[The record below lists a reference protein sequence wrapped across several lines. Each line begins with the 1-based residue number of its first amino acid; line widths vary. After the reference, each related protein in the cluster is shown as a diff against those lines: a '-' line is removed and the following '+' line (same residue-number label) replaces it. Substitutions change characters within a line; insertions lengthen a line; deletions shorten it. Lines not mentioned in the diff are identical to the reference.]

1 MAAAKPDKTV
11 LLIDG
16 DGGFYMHAQELET
29 IRRHGLRIL
38 ICILND
44 GAFGSEI
51 HKLRSDGVDDSGSV
65 FGRGSL
71 ADIARGFGLGGATV
85 TSANQFAELLQ
96 DFERHSGA
104 ALWDIHVSDQVLS
117 PVMRRAVK
125 AH

>member
-11 LLIDG
+11 MLVDG

-29 IRRHGLRIL
+29 IRRHKLRIL

-51 HKLRSDGVDDSGSV
+51 HKLRADGVDESGSV
-65 FGRGSL
+65 FGRGNL
-71 ADIARGFGLGGATV
+71 ADVARGFGLRGATV
-85 TSANQFAELLQ
+85 TSPDQFQGLLDGFQMNAGAE
-96 DFERHSGA
+96 
-104 ALWDIHVSDQVLS
+104 LWDIHISDRVMS